1 MNINF
6 EYGVTRLLCEKVA
19 RKNKCIPLFM
29 NQGKL
34 SMAIPDGIAVGNFAR
49 LEDEL
54 RSSGLENIEYVT
66 LGENEIERLINT
78 YYSIELES
86 RETGERIRAFKK
98 NHDIQGLYDY
108 IIRKADS
115 LSASDIHILFQDG
128 SFIVRLRIRGKLR
141 TLALLEKDIGE
152 SLIRIIKVSSN
163 IEISRIRSPK
173 DARFRYTISDQEI
186 DMRVSIVNTIE
197 NEKVS
202 IRILNPDN
210 VPSSL
215 SSLGISVE
223 EEAVI
228 RKTLGLSSGFV
239 LICGPTGSGKS
250 TTLRCLLNE
259 INDGLRHIV
268 SIEDPIEYTMDG
280 ITQIQTDD
288 TLEGSFTESL
298 RSVVRQDPD
307 IIYIG
312 EIRDFESA
320 DTATKASLTGH
331 LVFSTLHTKSSASA
345 IDRIVNLGID
355 PAALISSINLIVNQ
369 RLAGVLCRK
378 CRQERIYEGEAIA
391 ELGLL
396 RGQIIWEPVG
406 CESCSYSGYHKNVPV
421 MDITV
426 FTDNLREA
434 YLRGEAPKNQNQKVR
449 DKIALMLSDG
459 DIELK
464 EAMKYL
470 WY

>member
-19 RKNKCIPLFM
+19 RKNKCIPLFV

-34 SMAIPDGIAVGNFAR
+34 SLAIPDGVAVGNFAH
-49 LEDEL
+49 
-54 RSSGLENIEYVT
+54 IESDFRFAGIEETAYVH
-66 LGENEIERLINT
+66 LSENEIERLINT
-78 YYSIELES
+78 YYSIELENS
-86 RETGERIRAFKK
+86 ETGESIRAFRK
-98 NHDIQGLYDY
+98 NNDIQGLYDY
-108 IIRKADS
+108 IIRKANS
-115 LSASDIHILFQDG
+115 LSASDIHIHFQDG
-128 SFIVRLRIRGKLR
+128 RFIVRLRIRGKLR

-163 IEISRIRSPK
+163 IEISRIISPK
-173 DARFRYTISDQEI
+173 DARFKYRVADQDI

-202 IRILNPDN
+202 IRILNPEN

-215 SSLGISVE
+215 SSLGISGE
-223 EEAVI
+223 EEAI
-228 RKTLGLSSGFV
+228 IKKTLGLSSGFV

-268 SIEDPIEYTMDG
+268 SIEDPIEYTMEG

-288 TLEGSFTESL
+288 TLEGSFKEAL

-355 PAALISSINLIVNQ
+355 SAALISSINLIINQ
-369 RLAGVLCRK
+369 RLTGIMCRK
-378 CRQERIYEGEAIA
+378 CRQERIYEGEDIK
-391 ELGLL
+391 ELRLIK
-396 RGQIIWEPVG
+396 GQKIWEPAG
-406 CESCSYSGYHKNVPV
+406 CDSCSYSGYHKSVPV
-421 MDITV
+421 MDIAV
-426 FTDNLREA
+426 FTDDLREA
-434 YLRGEAPKNQNQKVR
+434 YLKGEMPGNQNKKVR
-449 DKIALMLSDG
+449 DRIASMLSDG

-464 EAMKYL
+464 EAVKYL